1 MNLTF
6 PLNTGSLVQVVQR
19 LSPSDRLLTFPP
31 NTGSLVQVVQRLS
44 PHVLLIVAEIPK
56 PVKEMNILQ
65 FIKFYDKL
73 SSYLLLIIDIL
84 YKVLEIHVSY
94 KALEIFYKALD

>member
-1 MNLTF
+1 
-6 PLNTGSLVQVVQR
+6 
-19 LSPSDRLLTFPP
+19 
-31 NTGSLVQVVQRLS
+31 
-44 PHVLLIVAEIPK
+44 
-56 PVKEMNILQ
+56 MNILQ